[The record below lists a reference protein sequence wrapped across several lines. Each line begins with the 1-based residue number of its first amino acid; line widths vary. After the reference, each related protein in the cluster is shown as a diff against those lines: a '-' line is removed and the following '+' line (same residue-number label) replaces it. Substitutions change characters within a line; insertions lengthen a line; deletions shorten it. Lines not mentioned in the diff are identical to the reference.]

1 MVEIYLEMR
10 GQVTKERVLSEKLWK
25 QREMQVDGLLKGIS
39 GMYGGMQLIAGT
51 ALPQVKSLEAP
62 EDDSKPE

>member
-1 MVEIYLEMR
+1 MAGIYFDMR
-10 GQVTKERVLSEKLWK
+10 SQITKERVVAEKQWK

-39 GMYGGMQLIAGT
+39 GIYGGMQLIAGT

-62 EDDSKPE
+62 EETE

>member
-1 MVEIYLEMR
+1 
-10 GQVTKERVLSEKLWK
+10 
-25 QREMQVDGLLKGIS
+25 MQVDGLLKGIS